1 MKGLGSNSCFDF
13 LNFSG
18 IQIIEV
24 AVYWWDKSPICWI
37 GKMHILYLPQDKKR
51 AAFTSILV
59 NSFSAEEVIDLYF
72 FRMIIIADN
81 IQIPFKIL

>member
-1 MKGLGSNSCFDF
+1 MKGLCRNSCFDF
-13 LNFSG
+13 LNFTG

-24 AVYWWDKSPICWI
+24 AVDWRDKSPICRV
-37 GKMHILYLPQDKKR
+37 GKMHILDLPQDKKR
-51 AAFTSILV
+51 AAFASILV